1 MMDLWKWIQVLIID
15 WSTEFKRIFSSLS
28 TTECSFPKLH
38 SWRYHVIP
46 TIRKYGALNGLST
59 ETYETLHKSYVKN
72 PYRSSNRKN
81 AMRQIVNAVSQVSQ
95 LWSICDKF

>member
-1 MMDLWKWIQVLIID
+1 MLNLLKWIQALIID
-15 WSTEFKRIFSSLS
+15 WCSEFKRIFSLLS

-38 SWRYHVIP
+38 SWRYHVIL
-46 TIRKYGALNGLST
+46 TIRKYGTLNSLST

-81 AMRQIVNAVSQVSQ
+81 VMQQLVNAVS
-95 LWSICDKF
+95 LTI